1 MKSIYE
7 IYLLLQCPCF
17 VFPSNQVWWP
27 VHEFSRWRMFENMML
42 KCEQI
47 HQIYLLNYSQFRN
60 TRKRLW
66 FRVNDNR
73 VNKYCI
79 SHFIHCFRYLTN
91 YQLLATS
98 SSCPNYPPP
107 PPVIT
112 SLLPPHDVCEVM
124 ATCHWLLQ
132 NKPNKV
138 KCDYKV
144 LHKFYKPIWCDTKID
159 FHNSE
164 NAHSSNTLTCI
175 CLSVISYCQP

>member
-1 MKSIYE
+1 MKSTY
-7 IYLLLQCPCF
+7 YYNVHVLCSLQTKCGGPFTNFQDGGC
-17 VFPSNQVWWP
+17 
-27 VHEFSRWRMFENMML
+27 L
-42 KCEQI
+42 KIWCWTGNYFI
-47 HQIYLLNYSQFRN
+47 KFKNCYLLNYSQFRN